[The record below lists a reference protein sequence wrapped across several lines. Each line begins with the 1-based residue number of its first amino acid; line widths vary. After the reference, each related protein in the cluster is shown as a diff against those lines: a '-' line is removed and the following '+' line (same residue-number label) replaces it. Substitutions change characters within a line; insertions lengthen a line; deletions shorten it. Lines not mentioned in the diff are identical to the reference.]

1 MYCLKKLTTY
11 CLFTFSYLSKN
22 AISFFYILMIYLLIS
37 SVNVQAQTKSLDSLK
52 RLSTHASIGNKV
64 KLYNDISSQYFNYS
78 LDSGLHYA
86 LKAADMAVKN
96 KQYSQLATA
105 YSYAGQYYYYLSN
118 YKASIASFDK
128 SYDAAVLAVDHS
140 KTIHAINNV
149 ANVMI
154 DQGKT
159 QQAIDRYK
167 KVVALAIQ
175 YQDKKNEAMGYNNL
189 AYVYRSVGNYDTAA
203 TYLFKKIKID
213 ESLHDKDGLANGF
226 QQLGMIYL
234 YKKDY
239 KNAYLYLQQSHDFF
253 VTLNNQRNIAVAK
266 SLLGD
271 YYFATG
277 NKNEAVQQLKAAV
290 AIADKMHD
298 KRSLA
303 IFQTTLARYS
313 KDNKWYKDAVA
324 AYKKSIELHEQI
336 GLQKTLPNVYIGLG
350 QTLLSLEQLEEAK
363 TYLDKGLQMAQQQN
377 LLAEQRDAYDG
388 LTDYYIATANT
399 PKALSSKQRFVVLK
413 DSLLNESN
421 NKIINDLNIKYET
434 EKKEAAI
441 TLLNHQN
448 YLQQTLLQKNK
459 LQIFANELELE
470 KKDLL
475 VNNQA
480 LAISNQQLKIE
491 KNNIQIKKNEADI
504 KTKEQ
509 KISVLNLQNQLQKSD
524 LQKKNLWLMLT
535 LLFLTAVLLTTG
547 LLYNRMKLKQ
557 KAKLQTEIIQ
567 QQDIAAKAVI
577 QAEENERQRMSATL
591 HDGLGQMLSVIKMN
605 MQNIQDN
612 IGQNVKAELVCNRTI
627 ALVDDSI
634 KEMRSVSHQIM
645 LPNNIMRV
653 GLGNA
658 LKNLIEKIDSQKLR
672 IQLNIEGVQNDID
685 QNMQLML
692 YRIFQESINNV
703 IKHANATKLDV
714 SVIQDDEM
722 LHATVEDNGVGFDMD
737 KIVHQNGIGLNNI
750 KTRVQF
756 LKGSLDMNSSPGKG
770 TLLAIHIPLAVK
782 NNI

>member
-11 CLFTFSYLSKN
+11 CLFTFSYLIKN
-22 AISFFYILMIYLLIS
+22 AISFFYILLMYLLIG

-213 ESLHDKDGLANGF
+213 EKQNNTDGLANGF

-239 KNAYLYLQQSHDFF
+239 KNAFKYLEPSYNLFTQ
-253 VTLNNQRNIAVAK
+253 LGNQRNIAVAK
-266 SLLGD
+266 SLLGN
-271 YYFATG
+271 YYFETD
-277 NKNEAVQQLKAAV
+277 NKPKAIQYFKEAVALAERMQ
-290 AIADKMHD
+290 D

-303 IFQTTLARYS
+303 TFQSTLAGYLKES
-313 KDNKWYKDAVA
+313 KQYQEAETEYRKAIA
-324 AYKKSIELHEQI
+324 LHENI
-336 GLQKTLPNVYIGLG
+336 GLHKTLPNVLVGFG
-350 QTLLSLEQLEEAK
+350 QTLLSVNKPEEAK
-363 TYLDKGLQMAQQQN
+363 YFLEKGLQMAKEQN
-377 LLAEQRDAYDG
+377 ALAEQRDAYDG
-388 LTDYYIATANT
+388 LTEYYITKNEAAH
-399 PKALSSKQRFVVLK
+399 AHAYKQLFISLK
-413 DSLLNESN
+413 DSLLNENN
-421 NKIINDLNIKYET
+421 NKIINDLNIQYQT

-441 TLLNHQN
+441 KLLNSQN
-448 YLQQTLLQKNK
+448 YLQEILLQKNK
-459 LQIFANELELE
+459 LQLLSNELELD

-480 LAISNQQLKIE
+480 LALNNQNLLIQ
-491 KNNIQIKKNEADI
+491 KNNFQILQNEAAL

-509 KISVLNLQNQLQKSD
+509 KINVLHLNNKLQKSE
-524 LQKKNLWLMLT
+524 LQKKNILLVAALVFLLAAILATWL
-535 LLFLTAVLLTTG
+535 FI
-547 LLYNRMKLKQ
+547 NRFRLKQ
-557 KAKLQTEIIQ
+557 KAKLQAKIIE
-567 QQDIAAKAVI
+567 QQDLAAKAVI
-577 QAEENERQRMSATL
+577 NAEENERQRMSATL
-591 HDGLGQMLSVIKMN
+591 HDGLGQILSVIKMN
-605 MQNIQDN
+605 MQSMQTSLNKDTR
-612 IGQNVKAELVCNRTI
+612 AEGIYNNTMSLM
-627 ALVDDSI
+627 DDSI

-645 LPNNIMRV
+645 MPNNMMRV
-653 GLGNA
+653 GLANA
-658 LKNLIEKIDSQKLR
+658 LKNLVEKIDSNKLK
-672 IQLNIEGVQNDID
+672 IHLNIEGVHNNID
-685 QNMQLML
+685 QNIQLMM

-703 IKHANATKLDV
+703 IKHAQATLLDI
-714 SVIQDDEM
+714 SVMQVNGV
-722 LHATVEDNGVGFDMD
+722 LHATIEDNGVGFSPEKLSDA
-737 KIVHQNGIGLNNI
+737 KGIGLENI
-750 KTRVQF
+750 KTRLRF
-756 LKGSLDMNSSPGKG
+756 LKGEMDIDSSPGKG
-770 TLLAIHIPLAVK
+770 TLLAIHVPV
-782 NNI
+782 